1 MSVGRSKIGIR
12 TKGTQMAYEE
22 IKNVGYVSYDGN
34 YGAEADLL
42 MFDSNALTLQQ
53 WETLGELSD
62 NSRYEY
68 VEAVFNNEDLT
79 KWEG

>member
-1 MSVGRSKIGIR
+1 
-12 TKGTQMAYEE
+12 MAYDE

-53 WETLGELSD
+53 WETLGELDD

-68 VEAVFNNEDLT
+68 VEAIFNNKDLAE
-79 KWEG
+79 WEG

>member
-1 MSVGRSKIGIR
+1 VIEFKKQM
-12 TKGTQMAYEE
+12 KGTQMAYDE

-53 WETLGELSD
+53 WETLGELDD

-68 VEAVFNNEDLT
+68 VEAVLNNKSLT
-79 KWEG
+79 EWEL

>member
-1 MSVGRSKIGIR
+1 MVEFKKQM
-12 TKGTQMAYEE
+12 KGTQMAYDE

-53 WETLGELSD
+53 WETLGELDD

-68 VEAVFNNEDLT
+68 VEAIFNNKDLT
-79 KWEG
+79 EWEL

>member
-1 MSVGRSKIGIR
+1 VVEFKKQM
-12 TKGTQMAYEE
+12 KGTQMAYDE

-53 WETLGELSD
+53 WETLGELDD
-62 NSRYEY
+62 NSRFEY
-68 VEAVFNNEDLT
+68 VEAVLNNKSLT
-79 KWEG
+79 EWEL

>member
-1 MSVGRSKIGIR
+1 MVKFKKQM
-12 TKGTQMAYEE
+12 KGTQMAYDE

-42 MFDSNALTLQQ
+42 VFDSNALTLQQ
-53 WETLGELSD
+53 WETLGELDD

-68 VEAVFNNEDLT
+68 VEAVLNNKSLSE
-79 KWEG
+79 WEL

>member
-1 MSVGRSKIGIR
+1 
-12 TKGTQMAYEE
+12 MAYDE

-34 YGAEADLL
+34 YGSESDLL

-53 WETLGELSD
+53 WETLGELDD

-68 VEAVFNNEDLT
+68 VEAVLNNKSLT
-79 KWEG
+79 AWEL

>member
-1 MSVGRSKIGIR
+1 M
-12 TKGTQMAYEE
+12 KGTQMAYDE

-53 WETLGELSD
+53 WETLGELDD
-62 NSRYEY
+62 NSRFEY
-68 VEAVFNNEDLT
+68 VEAVLNNKSLT
-79 KWEG
+79 EWEL

>member
-1 MSVGRSKIGIR
+1 
-12 TKGTQMAYEE
+12 MAYEE
-22 IKNVGYVSYDGN
+22 IRNVGYVSYDGN

-53 WETLGELSD
+53 WETLGELDD

-68 VEAVFNNEDLT
+68 VEAVFNNKDLT
-79 KWEG
+79 EWEG

>member
-1 MSVGRSKIGIR
+1 
-12 TKGTQMAYEE
+12 MAYDE

-42 MFDSNALTLQQ
+42 VFDSNALTLQQ
-53 WETLGELSD
+53 WETLGELDD

-68 VEAVFNNEDLT
+68 VEAIFNNKDLT
-79 KWEG
+79 EWEL

>member
-1 MSVGRSKIGIR
+1 MVEFKKEMKGKQMSYDTIR
-12 TKGTQMAYEE
+12 
-22 IKNVGYVSYDGN
+22 NVGYVSYDGN

-53 WETLGELSD
+53 WETLGELGD

-68 VEAVFNNEDLT
+68 VEAVFNNKDLT
-79 KWEG
+79 EWEG

>member
-1 MSVGRSKIGIR
+1 M
-12 TKGTQMAYEE
+12 KGTQMAYDE

-53 WETLGELSD
+53 WETLGELDD

-68 VEAVFNNEDLT
+68 VEAVLNNKSLT
-79 KWEG
+79 EWEL